1 MKEKTPLD
9 EEGQLLQ
16 FSKRRVTDLPTNRR
30 INVPEPEDDGV
41 EVVFANMKNRISQAA
56 RKYID
61 QNCEE
66 NGMIKTKN
74 SNTTEEVRRGTE
86 SLKERSKRGEI
97 VVTMT
102 DKSGKMSV
110 NTRENYVESMQKHIK
125 DDPVMSWEE
134 KEKLERNINGHTLQL
149 GRILEVG
156 ENFQHEERVKN
167 ALRNKN
173 CHVPGLAGL
182 AKDHKENIDLN

>member
-1 MKEKTPLD
+1 
-9 EEGQLLQ
+9 
-16 FSKRRVTDLPTNRR
+16 
-30 INVPEPEDDGV
+30 
-41 EVVFANMKNRISQAA
+41 
-56 RKYID
+56 
-61 QNCEE
+61 
-66 NGMIKTKN
+66 
-74 SNTTEEVRRGTE
+74 
-86 SLKERSKRGEI
+86 
-97 VVTMT
+97 MT

-110 NTRENYVESMQKHIK
+110 NTRENYVESMQKHIQ

-156 ENFQHEERVKN
+156 EKFHHEERVKN

-182 AKDHKENIDLN
+182 AKDHKENIDLNVGPSLRPVCQADEANVKQMNGLLTEVCQSLADEMDRTVRSVNKSTEEPFQHKLEV